1 MKLAAPL
8 PIRKVLLCWLV
19 LLCTLAAPFGS
30 QAQTTPAQLTNP
42 TAAQLAPCGLP
53 PSWAEFTSAAT
64 VTTFNMTSD
73 CTFSNSNV
81 QSNNP
86 FLNFE
91 SGTFTINGNGYS
103 IIGPTSGYP
112 IRVRRSGAVLNLN
125 NVIIRQAGNSEGVVR
140 VADQG
145 RLNASNVI
153 FRDNTNHSRAI
164 VRVQFNAVAVLQN
177 VMFLNNNNRA
187 TDARD
192 AYITVH
198 SGGSRATITN
208 SIFQGNTR
216 AVQLLSAEA
225 NNAVMQLSGCL
236 TNTNNVRAD
245 GITASALSLAR
256 GGGRVDDSTTGSCP
270 AAGFSYWLSLTP
282 MPKKKTKTTPTP
294 MPTPRPQAVTC
305 PALAETIGI
314 AVRATYG
321 LGSGVQC
328 QQLDG
333 AGIGIQALADSYI
346 LAVDVFGYVEQGVEV
361 CFPQAGRLFF
371 LDSRYSPRTMSLMT
385 STVVDGMTCA
395 AIATPGSI
403 VLMPAG

>member
-1 MKLAAPL
+1 MNVKRVLFLCLFLAGL
-8 PIRKVLLCWLV
+8 
-19 LLCTLAAPFGS
+19 LAAPFGS
-30 QAQTTPAQLTNP
+30 QAQTTPTQLTNP

-53 PSWAEFTSAAT
+53 PSWAHFTSAAT
-64 VTTFNMTSD
+64 VTTFNMTAD

-103 IIGPTSGYP
+103 IIGPTNGWP
-112 IRVRRSGAVLNLN
+112 IRIRNSGTVLNLN
-125 NVIIRQAGNSEGVVR
+125 NVIIRQAGYSGQGVVL
-140 VADQG
+140 VSSQG
-145 RLNASNVI
+145 RLNALNVI
-153 FRDNTNHSRAI
+153 FRDNINRSVGI
-164 VRVQFNAVAVLQN
+164 VRIRTGGVANLEN
-177 VMFLNNNNRA
+177 VMFLNNNNSA
-187 TDARD
+187 SNARD
-192 AYITVH
+192 AYVIAD
-198 SGGSRATITN
+198 GGSTRATITN

-216 AVQLLSAEA
+216 AAQLVSSESSGS
-225 NNAVMQLSGCL
+225 VVQLSGCL

-245 GITASALSLAR
+245 GTTAAALSLAR
-256 GGGRVDDSTTGSCP
+256 ANGRVNNDTTGSCP
-270 AAGFSYWLSLTP
+270 AEGFSYWLSLTP
-282 MPKKKTKTTPTP
+282 IPKKKKKTTPTP

-314 AVRATYG
+314 TVRATYG

-333 AGIGIQALADSYI
+333 AGIGVAALADSYI

-371 LDSRYSPRTMSLMT
+371 LDSRYSPRRMSLMT

-395 AIATPGSI
+395 AISTPGSI
-403 VLMPAG
+403 VLMPAS